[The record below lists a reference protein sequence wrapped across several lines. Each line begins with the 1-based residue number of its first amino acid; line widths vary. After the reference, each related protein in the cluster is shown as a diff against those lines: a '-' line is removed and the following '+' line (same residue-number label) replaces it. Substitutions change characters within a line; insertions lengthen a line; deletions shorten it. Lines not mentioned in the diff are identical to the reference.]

1 VAHISL
7 ADIPYAYPI
16 YNKKRKNTLEEIKN
30 LLKNYNVF
38 LAGRFGEW
46 EYSYME
52 ESILEGRRIADLL
65 CP

>member
-1 VAHISL
+1 L

-38 LAGRFGEW
+38 LAGRFGKW